1 MYIYISEY
9 LHTCIVSDLLQA
21 WRIFLMLPV
30 TSRGFIPRLTVHGRD
45 SWARLRTGLSRRS
58 DALSGTDG
66 AAPTATTNYG
76 TMGGAVMAIL
86 GWSRHCRKTSRSRAS
101 TGEGFMHACVHHM
114 HNHIINKNIVL
125 GVFPKLSRV
134 ITVTACLCPPNILGI
149 TLGAIPRAI
158 LMYQQIRDIHTY
170 IYIYLYIST
179 IHLSLVFRSLSLSLS
194 LYIYIYI
201 YLSLYT
207 YTKQYHK

>member
-1 MYIYISEY
+1 
-9 LHTCIVSDLLQA
+9 
-21 WRIFLMLPV
+21 MLPV

-170 IYIYLYIST
+170 IYIYIF
-179 IHLSLVFRSLSLSLS
+179 IHINNTSLSRFSLSLSIS
-194 LYIYIYI
+194 LPIYIYI
-201 YLSLYT
+201 SLPIYIYKT
-207 YTKQYHK
+207 IS

>member
-1 MYIYISEY
+1 
-9 LHTCIVSDLLQA
+9 
-21 WRIFLMLPV
+21 MLPV
-30 TSRGFIPRLTVHGRD
+30 TSRGLIPRLTVHGRD

-66 AAPTATTNYG
+66 AVPTTTTNYE

-101 TGEGFMHACVHHM
+101 TGEGFIHAFVHHM
-114 HNHIINKNIVL
+114 HNHIINKNTVL
-125 GVFPKLSRV
+125 EEAPKLSSGSR
-134 ITVTACLCPPNILGI
+134 IPTVTTICCPPNIFGI
-149 TLGAIPRAI
+149 TLGAIPSEI

-170 IYIYLYIST
+170 IYIYIYIF
-179 IHLSLVFRSLSLSLS
+179 IHTNNTSLSRFSLSLSP
-194 LYIYIYI
+194 YIYIYI
-201 YLSLYT
+201 SLYT

>member
-1 MYIYISEY
+1 
-9 LHTCIVSDLLQA
+9 
-21 WRIFLMLPV
+21 MLPV

-125 GVFPKLSRV
+125 EGDPKLSRV

-170 IYIYLYIST
+170 IYIYIYIST
-179 IHLSLVFRSLSLSLS
+179 IHLSLVFRSLSISLPI
-194 LYIYIYI
+194 YIYIYI
-201 YLSLYT
+201 SLPIYIYKT
-207 YTKQYHK
+207 IS